1 MAEAINRFRQK
12 QEAEAGERMLDAKDI
27 AQIWDVSIPRAY
39 SLMASGQLPVIRIGR
54 SVRVPESKLRE
65 WIDQQVSASKP
76 A

>member
-1 MAEAINRFRQK
+1 MAEAINRFHQE

-27 AQIWDVSIPRAY
+27 ARIWDCSLPRAY
-39 SLMASGQLPVIRIGR
+39 ALMASGQLPVIRIGR

-65 WIDQQVSASKP
+65 WIDAQVAASKS